1 MRKTVWD
8 DLPQDIASRILGK
21 LAWSERA
28 RLCLVCKSWRQFFY
42 EIKNTKEFLPWIF
55 YFSTDPIRSVIVCK
69 LCDPFTQRSY
79 KVKDAAIMKNRN
91 FSYFTNLVACDSR
104 YGWVLFSENIYGIN
118 FFFYNPFSNKIIELP
133 RMERATCYRESTF
146 TLSPSS
152 PVESATCY
160 RESTFSLSPSSPGCT
175 VISFFILRDG
185 KLVIATC
192 QPGDESWKMFEF
204 LGDYK
209 YNSIRDVAYADESFY
224 CTFVEGKMGAFNI
237 KQQEWKVVIE
247 SLQGSG
253 NCYLDL
259 VVAYDGD
266 LLLYWGTRVDDAIH
280 TYCWRF
286 DLSEKKWI
294 ESKKKQVIF
303 EKCTS
308 FSVPALKNAKEC
320 EGDYYSAGSS
330 YRTKPNYKWT
340 LEDDNTHFLRR
351 IWIQPPFQCS
361 SELVPEDI

>member
-1 MRKTVWD
+1 MSKIVWD

-42 EIKNTKEFLPWIF
+42 EIKNTQEFLPWIF
-55 YFSTDPIRSVIVCK
+55 YFRTDPICGVNVCK
-69 LCDPFTQRSY
+69 LCDPFAQRSY
-79 KVKDAAIMKNRN
+79 MVKNAAIMKNRD
-91 FSYFTNLVACDSR
+91 FSYFTDVVACDSR
-104 YGWVLFSENIYGIN
+104 YGWVLFSENSYGID
-118 FFFYNPFSNKIIELP
+118 FFFYKPFSNKVIELP
-133 RMERATCYRESTF
+133 RMERATLYTK
-146 TLSPSS
+146 
-152 PVESATCY
+152 
-160 RESTFSLSPSSPGCT
+160 STFSLSPSSPGCT

-185 KLVIATC
+185 KLGIATC
-192 QPGDESWKMFEF
+192 QPADESWKMFEF

-224 CTFVEGKMGAFNI
+224 CTFVGGKMGAFNI
-237 KQQEWKVVIE
+237 KQQEWKVLIE

-253 NCYLDL
+253 DSYLDL
-259 VVAYDGD
+259 VVAFDGD
-266 LLLYWGTRVDDAIH
+266 LLLYWGDAIH
-280 TYCWRF
+280 TCCWRF

-308 FSVPALKNAKEC
+308 FSVPALKNTKEC

-340 LEDDNTHFLRR
+340 LEDDNTHFLKR
-351 IWIQPPFQCS
+351 IWIQPPFQCT
-361 SELVPEDI
+361 SELVLEEL